1 MCEADFR
8 QAWGNIRS
16 IEPGLPRH
24 EDWKESGI
32 LTTRIYGEALPFFTA
47 IPLRMKSQSVRELAA
62 FTIVYPGK
70 INGSLSIL
78 WSESRLV

>member
-1 MCEADFR
+1 MNAT
-8 QAWGNIRS
+8 NI
-16 IEPGLPRH
+16 
-24 EDWKESGI
+24 
-32 LTTRIYGEALPFFTA
+32 ATA
-47 IPLRMKSQSVRELAA
+47 ILLFAHGSRVEEANQSVRELAA